1 MVKMDLRKQIKLFY
15 FIVAF
20 DLMLLAAVAAA
31 VVGGSPVRENDYL
44 KTSLKSDPHGCS
56 KTVALTFDDGPNRK
70 YTERLLDGL
79 RRRGIKASFFLVGE
93 CIHGNEELVRKM
105 KADGHLIGVRCMEH
119 KDLTREETDKAC
131 RQIMETA
138 TLIEDLTGEKPEYVR
153 PPFGK
158 WSEDLEEYIPFKPV
172 FWSVDSIDWKLRN
185 ETQIVNRVMKA
196 VGDGDIILLHDEFS
210 ESVSAALRI
219 IDNLLAK
226 GYTFVT
232 IDELMID

>member
-20 DLMLLAAVAAA
+20 DLMLLAAIAASA
-31 VVGGSPVRENDYL
+31 WGSSVRENDYL
-44 KTSLKSDPHGCS
+44 KTSLEKDPHGFS

-105 KADGHLIGVRCMEH
+105 KADGHLIGVHCMEH
-119 KDLTREETDKAC
+119 KDLTREDTDKARC
-131 RQIMETA
+131 QIMETA
-138 TLIEDLTGEKPEYVR
+138 ALIEGLTGERPEYVR

-158 WSEDLEEYIPFKPV
+158 WSEDLEEHIPFKPV

>member
-20 DLMLLAAVAAA
+20 DLMLLAAIAA
-31 VVGGSPVRENDYL
+31 VIGGSSVRENDYL
-44 KTSLKSDPHGCS
+44 KTSLDKDPHGFS

-70 YTERLLDGL
+70 YTEQLLDGL

-105 KADGHLIGVRCMEH
+105 KADGHLIGVHCMEH
-119 KDLTREETDKAC
+119 KDLTREKTDKAR

-138 TLIEDLTGEKPEYVR
+138 ALIEGLTGESPEYVR

>member
-1 MVKMDLRKQIKLFY
+1 
-15 FIVAF
+15 
-20 DLMLLAAVAAA
+20 
-31 VVGGSPVRENDYL
+31 
-44 KTSLKSDPHGCS
+44 
-56 KTVALTFDDGPNRK
+56 
-70 YTERLLDGL
+70 
-79 RRRGIKASFFLVGE
+79 
-93 CIHGNEELVRKM
+93 M
-105 KADGHLIGVRCMEH
+105 KADGHLIGVHCMEH
-119 KDLTREETDKAC
+119 KDLTREETDKAR
-131 RQIMETA
+131 RQIMEA
-138 TLIEDLTGEKPEYVR
+138 AALIEGLTGERPEYVR

-185 ETQIVNRVMKA
+185 ETQIVNRVMKS

>member
-20 DLMLLAAVAAA
+20 DLMLLAAIAAA
-31 VVGGSPVRENDYL
+31 VGRSSVRENDYL
-44 KTSLKSDPHGCS
+44 KTSLDKDPHGFS

-79 RRRGIKASFFLVGE
+79 RSRGIKASFFLVGE

-105 KADGHLIGVRCMEH
+105 KADGHLIGVHCMEH
-119 KDLTREETDKAC
+119 KDLTREETGKAR
-131 RQIMETA
+131 RQIMEA
-138 TLIEDLTGEKPEYVR
+138 AALIEGITGERPEYVR

-185 ETQIVNRVMKA
+185 ETQIVNRVMKS

>member
-1 MVKMDLRKQIKLFY
+1 MVNMDLRKQIKLFY

-20 DLMLLAAVAAA
+20 DLMLLAAIAAA
-31 VVGGSPVRENDYL
+31 ARGSSVRENDYL
-44 KTSLKSDPHGCS
+44 KTSLDKDPHGFS

-79 RRRGIKASFFLVGE
+79 RSRGIKASFFLVGE

-105 KADGHLIGVRCMEH
+105 KADGHLIGVHCMEH
-119 KDLTREETDKAC
+119 KDLTREETDKAR

-138 TLIEDLTGEKPEYVR
+138 ALIEGITGERPEYVR

-158 WSEDLEEYIPFKPV
+158 WSEDLEEHIPFKPV